1 MLSLKPKALR
11 TKLNSYDSKNETTK
25 TPPFASKQA
34 ACRELGITMKRLERI
49 IDKCLQIEYE
59 GAEYFLD
66 ELLPITGE
74 EE

>member
-1 MLSLKPKALR
+1 MKKRAGTAIIGNR
-11 TKLNSYDSKNETTK
+11 TTGPVRQLE
-25 TPPFASKQA
+25 FASKQA